1 VQTKDQVLDD
11 LERMQFS
18 TVCLASMSVMD
29 HDYKMNGLVYEFDE
43 TSSGF
48 FALTDPIDRPH
59 RRTLFVSPR

>member
-1 VQTKDQVLDD
+1 
-11 LERMQFS
+11 
-18 TVCLASMSVMD
+18 MSEMD

-59 RRTLFVSPR
+59 RRTLFFSPTLGPF